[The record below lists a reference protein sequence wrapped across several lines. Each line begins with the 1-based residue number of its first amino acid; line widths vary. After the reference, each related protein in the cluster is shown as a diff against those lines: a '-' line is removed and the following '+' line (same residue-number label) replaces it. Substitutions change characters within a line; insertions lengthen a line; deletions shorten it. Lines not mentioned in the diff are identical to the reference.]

1 LTFLLLL
8 LMSVGVPIKLMH
20 ECEGH
25 VVTLELK
32 SGEMYRG
39 TLVEAEDNMNCEL
52 VNVSFTVRQRER
64 ESEERQSD
72 RGRGSMREFSS
83 LFRLLQGKDGQKS
96 PMERVFIRGS
106 NVRFVIMPDMLANAP
121 MFKKFGQKAAALPGS
136 AAAAG
141 ARGAG
146 VKRKQ

>member
-1 LTFLLLL
+1 
-8 LMSVGVPIKLMH
+8 MSVGVPIKLMH

-64 ESEERQSD
+64 RE
-72 RGRGSMREFSS
+72 RGRGSTREFSS